1 MKDHVAEF
9 LHHLEVVKNA
19 SEHTLR
25 NYRIDL
31 HDFANFTGVSAPRV
45 NKFIIREYLSHLSI
59 EGKSRRTV
67 LRRLSALRSFFRYL
81 TQKKVMRSDP
91 MQLIDS
97 PKTPGNIPKALS
109 YSEVERLL
117 ESPSLETHLGIRDRA
132 MLELFYSSGLRVSE
146 LVGLN
151 RDDMSGLQLRVR
163 GKGMRERIVPITKT
177 AAKWIQDY
185 LIHKERDPKDPGAIF
200 LNRWGTRLSPRS
212 VDRLF
217 KGYMRKAGIVGTVT
231 PHTIRHTIA
240 THWLENGMD
249 LKTIQTL
256 LGHKSLKATTIYTKV
271 STKLKKEVFKK
282 THPRA

>member
-1 MKDHVAEF
+1 MKDHVSEF
-9 LHHLEVVKNA
+9 LHHLEVIKNA

-117 ESPSLETHLGIRDRA
+117 ESPSLETHLGLRDRA

-177 AAKWIQDY
+177 ASQWIQNY
-185 LIHKERDPKDPGAIF
+185 LSHKERDPKDPGAIF
-200 LNRWGTRLSPRS
+200 LNRWGTRLSTRS